1 MKEADNRRR
10 SDLILLK
17 LSNKITPEEEIEL
30 AKLEK
35 VVDKEVDKIVKKD
48 LEALNKY
55 MK

>member
-17 LSNKITPEEEIEL
+17 LANKITSKEEIEL
-30 AKLEK
+30 AKLDKE
-35 VVDKEVDKIVKKD
+35 VDKDVDKIVKKD
-48 LEALNKY
+48 VEALKKY